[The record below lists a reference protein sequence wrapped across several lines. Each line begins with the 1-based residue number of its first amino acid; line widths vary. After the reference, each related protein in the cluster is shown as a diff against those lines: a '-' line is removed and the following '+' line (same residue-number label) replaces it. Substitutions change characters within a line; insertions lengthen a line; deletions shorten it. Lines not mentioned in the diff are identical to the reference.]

1 MTMFV
6 TSPASLDAIS
16 YGVYKKDAFPGVII
30 S

>member
-1 MTMFV
+1 MFV

-16 YGVYKKDAFPGVII
+16 NSAYKKDAFPGVII